1 MMQIRQ
7 RQFLKRR
14 FLWTGLLATGLT
26 TWVVGCGDS
35 SEPVADAT
43 PAPTSAGPT
52 APVTASPGGGGDSSS
67 SDSSGSDGSGA
78 GESSSGGPPS
88 GGASSSGGPSGG
100 GHGGGADSGGGFTNS
115 GGGGANSGGGP
126 SGGGHGSPGAGMAN
140 SGGGMANSGG
150 GLPTPVGMSSPGGGG
165 HGSETGGASS
175 GGSPYGEGYDTGFGS
190 GANSGGMAGMSGMGG
205 TGYTGGMPAPNG
217 GGSNAMGGGA
227 PDFSSLLSGEA
238 LNSDSFAQ
246 ALQGF
251 DTESLQTFPKD
262 YGTQAEL
269 AFQQGY
275 EDLSYKLLLAHLAL
289 EPDLADQAYGQ
300 VKSSRA
306 LKRPAWHLRWG
317 MAISLRTDE
326 GFDGEID
333 PITSETRGTPGG
345 GGGGTSGGSTALGLP
360 GVPPGYPGAGNSAP
374 SGGDIGAG
382 NDVRDIPKVLGL
394 FAEVTGEMFD
404 QRFGNGDYGDVFAS
418 LARPVKPAAARAGG
432 GMAGGGAALGP
443 AGFGPAGM
451 SSGGPGGEAGVDSGP
466 GAAGM
471 SSGPGGLSGIGAGYP
486 GMGPA
491 SGGGQEGGMPP
502 GYPNMPDGY
511 PGMEGG
517 MPGGMN
523 QGRPRGGNAISE
535 LNALPKKH
543 PQWRPGMVYLGQ
555 LSYQDAVA
563 RANDSGL
570 DFLLLFD
577 VKVTE
582 RREEVE
588 NTTRV
593 RVINVANP
601 DKVMGGSKKLSNT
614 EVKNRNSNGK
624 AEPRDMVVDVLK
636 PLFDAIDREVKLA
649 PFPRLTA
656 EQARSRVGQLLSSNI
671 SEVRLLAEVQLY
683 RSQGLLTDDDVL
695 VASELV
701 WGDDGLRLMAGSDSV
716 QREAANDIQRR
727 LTAYAEIGMADPNG
741 GAGAGPAGP
750 GGFGGAAGAFG
761 GSGMGGNPGGG
772 NMPNAP
778 SLAPGFG
785 DANSGG
791 ANSGGGGAGVS
802 PPMLDL

>member
-1 MMQIRQ
+1 
-7 RQFLKRR
+7 
-14 FLWTGLLATGLT
+14 
-26 TWVVGCGDS
+26 
-35 SEPVADAT
+35 
-43 PAPTSAGPT
+43 
-52 APVTASPGGGGDSSS
+52 
-67 SDSSGSDGSGA
+67 
-78 GESSSGGPPS
+78 
-88 GGASSSGGPSGG
+88 
-100 GHGGGADSGGGFTNS
+100 
-115 GGGGANSGGGP
+115 
-126 SGGGHGSPGAGMAN
+126 
-140 SGGGMANSGG
+140 MANSGG

-165 HGSETGGASS
+165 HGSEGGGVSS
-175 GGSPYGEGYDTGFGS
+175 GGSPYGEGYDTGFGN
-190 GANSGGMAGMSGMGG
+190 GANSGGMAGMGG
-205 TGYTGGMPAPNG
+205 TGYAGGMNSPNG
-217 GGSNAMGGGA
+217 SGGSSGLGGA
-227 PDFSSLLSGEA
+227 TPDFGSLLSGEA
-238 LNSDSFAQ
+238 LNSDSLAQ

-251 DTESLQTFPKD
+251 DSESLQAFPKD
-262 YGTQAEL
+262 YGTQSEL

-275 EDLSYKLLLAHLAL
+275 EELAYKLMLAHLAF
-289 EPDLADQAYGQ
+289 EPELADEAYGQ

-306 LKRPAWHLRWG
+306 LRRPAWHLRWG
-317 MAISLRTDE
+317 MAIALRTDE

-345 GGGGTSGGSTALGLP
+345 GAGSSGGSTALGMP
-360 GVPPGYPGAGNSAP
+360 GIPPGYPGAGNSAP
-374 SGGDIGAG
+374 TGGGIGAG
-382 NDVRDIPKVLGL
+382 DDVQDIPKVLGL

-404 QRFGNGDYGDVFAS
+404 QRFGNGDYGQVFAS
-418 LARPVKPAAARAGG
+418 LARPVQPAARPGGNAGG
-432 GMAGGGAALGP
+432 AMAGGGAAMGP
-443 AGFGPAGM
+443 AGFSPAGM

-466 GAAGM
+466 GAGAAGM
-471 SSGPGGLSGIGAGYP
+471 SSGPGGMSGIGAGYP

-491 SGGGQEGGMPP
+491 AGGGQAGGMPP
-502 GYPNMPDGY
+502 GYPGMPEGY
-511 PGMEGG
+511 PGMEGSG

-523 QGRPRGGNAISE
+523 QGRPRGGNALSE

-555 LSYQDAVA
+555 LSYLDAVS
-563 RANDSGL
+563 RAKDSGL

-614 EVKNRNSNGK
+614 EVKNRNSSGK
-624 AEPRDMVVDVLK
+624 AEPRDMVVAVLK

-649 PFPRLTA
+649 PFPRLGA
-656 EQARSRVGQLLSSNI
+656 DQARARIGQLLSSNV

-683 RSQGLLTDDDVL
+683 RHLGLLSDEDVL

-701 WGDDGLRLMAGSDSV
+701 LGDDGLRLIAGSDAV
-716 QREAANDIQRR
+716 QRQAANDVQRR

-741 GAGAGPAGP
+741 GGGPAGP

-785 DANSGG
+785 GGANSGG
-791 ANSGGGGAGVS
+791 ANSGGGGQGVS